1 MSGVVL
7 FVCGVLGVVG
17 NILTLIALMFYENK
31 TRYLSRAL
39 GFSLGFDLL

>member
-17 NILTLIALMFYENK
+17 NILTLIALMLYENK
-31 TRYLSRAL
+31 TRYLL
-39 GFSLGFDLL
+39 KHDCYV